1 MIINVGF
8 FSRDMN
14 TLTVNDFVK
23 CELCVQGENCELKN
37 TGDLYLHLTQTHFK
51 ERLLKG
57 VSLHSKTI
65 RFTLIPT
72 KLKFNS
78 RIHFQQLISKSSK
91 YFNAYVDRNQLIW
104 DLMLSFSAVIIQ
116 TASSVLKMSL
126 CSSHTWQ
133 RCTNQKSSITT
144 TKL

>member
-1 MIINVGF
+1 MWVF

-57 VSLHSKTI
+57 VSLHSKTV

-91 YFNAYVDRNQLIW
+91 YFNAFFLIVDTYQLI
-104 DLMLSFSAVIIQ
+104 
-116 TASSVLKMSL
+116 
-126 CSSHTWQ
+126 
-133 RCTNQKSSITT
+133 
-144 TKL
+144 